1 MRYRSLLDDI
11 LLCLKDPCADS
22 RVSALLIF
30 HNLMGHLKKKAKAI
44 ALEKL
49 VEKLPPFFD
58 DESIQVQEL
67 SISLLRKMVESVEGG
82 DEAEREEMKKKI
94 WRALVPLLFHLNE
107 QTDSV
112 AQASQEAL
120 LTCADLLENEKL
132 KRRVQ
137 RKDTKK
143 IGKLLLEQDR
153 RRLPDHLN
161 FCMKSLADTRA
172 SVRLQAVRF
181 MGVAVRRLSGTQD
194 QENLRKMCRALHR
207 LEKDLTWK
215 SGPRQLRPRSS

>member
-1 MRYRSLLDDI
+1 
-11 LLCLKDPCADS
+11 
-22 RVSALLIF
+22 
-30 HNLMGHLKKKAKAI
+30 
-44 ALEKL
+44 
-49 VEKLPPFFD
+49 
-58 DESIQVQEL
+58 
-67 SISLLRKMVESVEGG
+67 MVESVEGG